1 MKKSQKS
8 KVKSQKDNSKFKN
21 FIPLKNP
28 LAVIASPAGAKQS
41 PAGIASS
48 LRFAALLAMTKW
60 GFCNARNVKFI
71 FGFWFVI
78 LVFDFWILNL
88 CYAQPTV
95 SSVELIEKAKELDG
109 QEVIYEGEVIGEVMT
124 RGDYS
129 WVNLN
134 DGLNA
139 VGIWM
144 GNNSL
149 GLIYFAGGYKS
160 RGDWLRVRGVFSRA
174 CRRHGGD
181 LDIHAEEAVKIRS
194 GRLVKHRLVG
204 EKKRIVL
211 ILAGVCLC
219 LLIGQLLSRKLKT
232 R

>member
-1 MKKSQKS
+1 MR
-8 KVKSQKDNSKFKN
+8 
-21 FIPLKNP
+21 
-28 LAVIASPAGAKQS
+28 
-41 PAGIASS
+41 SS
-48 LRFAALLAMTKW
+48 LHSEAKPQKFSYALLKHNLATR
-60 GFCNARNVKFI
+60 FCR
-71 FGFWFVI
+71 I
-78 LVFDFWILNL
+78 LFLLFAICYSLSAI
-88 CYAQPTV
+88 CYAQPIV

-139 VGIWM
+139 VGVWM

-160 RGDWLRVRGVFSRA
+160 RGDWLRVRGVFNRA

-232 R
+232 K